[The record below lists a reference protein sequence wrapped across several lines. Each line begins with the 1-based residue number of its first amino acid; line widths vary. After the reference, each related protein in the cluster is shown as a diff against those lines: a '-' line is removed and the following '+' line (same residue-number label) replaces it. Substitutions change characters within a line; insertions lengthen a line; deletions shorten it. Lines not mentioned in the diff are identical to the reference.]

1 MSRELKKVIYVEDEP
16 DLRIVAELALE
27 TVGGFEV
34 MIFEAGVDAVRE
46 APAFGPD
53 MILLDVMM
61 PGMDGPATMAALR
74 AIPELADV
82 PIAFLT
88 AKVMPAEVEH
98 LKSLGAAAV
107 IAKPFDPMTLADQ
120 VRAVWEAA

>member
-1 MSRELKKVIYVEDEP
+1 MSKELKKLIYVEDEP
-16 DLRIVAELALE
+16 DLRIIAQLALE
-27 TVGGFEV
+27 SVGGFEV
-34 MIFEAGVDAVRE
+34 MIFEFGGDAVRE

-74 AIPELADV
+74 AVPELADV

-88 AKVMPAEVEH
+88 AKVMPSEVEH